1 MTVAPS
7 STPTTTAPPDL
18 VQTVARSA
26 HELAID
32 YIRRGWPVLPVHWCR
47 FTGAGMQCSC
57 WKDGCNRAGKHP
69 MTPNGLNDAT
79 FDEVLASKWFDVPYH
94 APNVGI
100 RTGLAGEGSGF
111 IALDIDPKHDGH
123 DTLAELVAEHGPL
136 PPTPTTRTGSGGAH
150 HLFEHPG
157 KGTVIKNHTSLFKG
171 IDVRGDN
178 GYIVVPPSRHKSGG
192 EYIWE
197 PGLTPCDVPL
207 APIPYWLLAAMEE
220 RGSGSRKGP
229 SASRSYAP
237 RTSPADGSAGKVAEG
252 GRNAHLM
259 SIGGTLRRRDCGEE
273 VVLAAL
279 VAENKTACEPPL
291 DDAEVQLIVRSVCRY
306 SASASTIGNENM
318 VRQNI
323 AAPTEAGVVATWEMT
338 GTTEALAQ
346 LEATWTKGDAPTTTG
361 LKNFDEL
368 LGGGLRAG
376 DVIALAGAAGSSKS
390 ALAGSVAYDAA
401 HAGAVVLIASVEMP
415 PAEVHARWVAL
426 ELFRQAP
433 PHAWAVR
440 FSDVFRG
447 RAHRGEC
454 ASDPAA
460 SAEIRR
466 RLDAAIVAVKA
477 HTTVYVKHVPPG
489 TTPSMLNIFMK
500 KLREKHPDKPALL
513 IVDPVQRLYASESMK
528 RRGRALDSINGAE
541 TERVGAVAQELKHMA
556 DSENFAVIF
565 TSDTTKSA
573 VLNNTSSSTSLRG
586 SYELNHLATTVL
598 GVYSGETPEAVHQ
611 KLQAGDVSKPLTTA
625 EITSA
630 LPAWWGS
637 RSDAAQLGARVV
649 ALECSKNRQGPQRS
663 FALGFIG
670 GAMAFVERDPS
681 AAAAPPTASRIRS
694 VRRTGR

>member
-1 MTVAPS
+1 
-7 STPTTTAPPDL
+7 
-18 VQTVARSA
+18 
-26 HELAID
+26 
-32 YIRRGWPVLPVHWCR
+32 
-47 FTGAGMQCSC
+47 MQCSC
-57 WKDGCNRAGKHP
+57 RKDGCHAAGKHP
-69 MTPNGLNDAT
+69 MTPNGLKDAT
-79 FDEVLASKWFDVPYH
+79 LNEILASNWFDVPYH

-100 RTGLAGEGSGF
+100 RTGLAGDGSGF
-111 IALDIDPKHDGH
+111 IALDIDTKHDGH
-123 DTLAELVAEHGPL
+123 NTLAELVAEHGPL

-157 KGTVIKNHTSLFKG
+157 NGAVIKNRASLFKG

-197 PGLTPCDVPL
+197 PGLAPQDIPI
-207 APIPYWLLAAMEE
+207 APIPDWLFAAMEA

-229 SASRSYAP
+229 STSRPSVS
-237 RTSPADGSAGKVAEG
+237 RTSAANGSAGKVAEG
-252 GRNAHLM
+252 GRNAHLT
-259 SIGGTLRRRDCGEE
+259 SIGGTLRRRNCAEN

-279 VAENKTACEPPL
+279 AAENKTACEPPL
-291 DDAEVQLIVRSVCRY
+291 DDAEVQLIVQSVCRY
-306 SASASTIGNENM
+306 PAGGSTIGNENV
-318 VRQNI
+318 VRQTV
-323 AAPTEAGVVATWEMT
+323 AAPTEEDVVATWEMT
-338 GTTEALAQ
+338 GTAEALAE
-346 LEATWTKGDAPTTTG
+346 LEGTWTKGDAPTTTG

-401 HAGAVVLIASVEMP
+401 QAGAVVLVASVEMP
-415 PAEVHARWVAL
+415 PSEVHARWVAL

-433 PHAWAVR
+433 PHAWAIR
-440 FSDVFRG
+440 FGDVFRG

-454 ASDPAA
+454 ATDAA
-460 SAEIRR
+460 ANAEIRR

-477 HTTVYVKHVPPG
+477 RTTVYVKHVPPG
-489 TTPSMLNIFMK
+489 TTPAMLDIFMK
-500 KLREKHPDKPALL
+500 KLREKHPNKPALL
-513 IVDPVQRLYASESMK
+513 VVDPLQRLYASESVK

-556 DSENFAVIF
+556 DTEGFAVIF

-598 GVYSGETPEAVHQ
+598 GVYSGETPEAVQ
-611 KLQAGDVSKPLTTA
+611 KKLQAGDVSKPLTAA

-637 RSDAAQLGARVV
+637 RADVAQLGARVV

-670 GAMAFVERDPS
+670 GAMAFVECTAS
-681 AAAAPPTASRIRS
+681 GGAAATPAWRVRS
-694 VRRTGR
+694 VRPTGR